1 MSAPGRAREETLSSR
16 AGSGE
21 REDPETTAY
30 TEVREDFW
38 EDPRRWRR
46 PAQQVDSRALT
57 SRRDFLKT
65 GALAGGGLVLGFTVA
80 GRLTRLVAA
89 ETPAAGAAPVA
100 LTHFLRIGPDG
111 ALTVVAKHDEMG
123 QGIHTSLAMVVA
135 EELEVD
141 FDGVTV
147 VPAIADPAY
156 NHSAFGI
163 QMTGG
168 STSSWS
174 SFEQMRKAGA
184 AAREMLVA
192 AAASSWGVEP
202 ADCTAEAGEVLHL
215 ASGRKLGYGQLA
227 EAAALLPVPENPR
240 LKDPAEF
247 RIIGRPMHRVDSEPK
262 VTGRAI
268 FSLDTQVPGMLVA
281 LVARPPSFG
290 GKVKSFDAGRALSM
304 PGVKAVVEVP
314 SGVAVVAERF
324 WQARQARAA
333 LAIDWDPGPGGE
345 LDSAELRARYAALG
359 EQPGAVARRDGDPE
373 AALAGAARR
382 LEATYDV
389 PFLAHA
395 PMEPLSCLV
404 SLTEGGAE
412 IVTGSQFLGVDR
424 MAAAQVLG
432 LAPEQV
438 TLRNTYLGGAFGRR
452 ANTRSDFVV
461 EAAEVAKAASRLRAP
476 IKTMW
481 TREDDVRGG
490 FYRPMWHN
498 ALAAGLDRD
507 GKLVAWRHRIVGQ
520 SIVKG
525 TAFEGFIV
533 RDGIDATSVEGA
545 ATLPYAIPN
554 LGVELHTV
562 ELPVPVQWWRSVGHS
577 NTGFATECFLDEV
590 AAAAG
595 QDPVALRRALLAGHP
610 RHLRVLDL
618 VAEKAGW
625 GRPLPP
631 GVARGIAVHE
641 SFRSFVAQVAEVSID
656 PGTARPRVHRVV
668 CAIDCGPVINPD
680 TVRAQMQGGI
690 IFALS
695 AALYGEITL
704 EGGRVKQS
712 NFHDYPLVRMHE
724 APAVEVHIAES
735 RDEMGGTGEPGVPPL
750 APAVANALFALTG
763 RRQRR
768 LPIGTVEA

>member
-1 MSAPGRAREETLSSR
+1 MSARRP
-16 AGSGE
+16 
-21 REDPETTAY
+21 
-30 TEVREDFW
+30 
-38 EDPRRWRR
+38 PRRERR
-46 PAQQVDSRALT
+46 AAATLPT
-57 SRRDFLKT
+57 RRDVLRT
-65 GALAGGGLVLGFTVA
+65 GALAGGGLLLGFTLG
-80 GRLTRLVAA
+80 GRLASLAAA
-89 ETPAAGAAPVA
+89 EPAAAGAAAGSPIA
-100 LTHFLRIGPDG
+100 LNPFLRIAPDG
-111 ALTVVAKHDEMG
+111 AVTVVAKHDEMG
-123 QGIHTSLAMVVA
+123 QGIHTSLAMLVA

-141 FDGVTV
+141 FDRVTV
-147 VPAIADPAY
+147 VPAPADPAY

-174 SFEQMRKAGA
+174 SFEQMRRAGA

-192 AAASSWGVEP
+192 AAAASWGVAP
-202 ADCTAEAGEVLHL
+202 AACTAEAGHVVHRT
-215 ASGRKLGYGQLA
+215 SGRRLAYGEVA
-227 EAAALLPVPENPR
+227 EAAARLPVPESPR
-240 LKDPAEF
+240 LKDPSEF
-247 RIIGRPMHRVDSEPK
+247 RLVGRPTHRVDSAAK
-262 VTGRAI
+262 VEGRAV
-268 FSLDTQVPGMLVA
+268 FSLDTTAPGMLVA

-290 GKVKSFDAGRALSM
+290 GTVRRFDGAEALAM
-304 PGVKAVVEVP
+304 PGVKAVVQVP

-333 LAIDWDPGPGGE
+333 LSIDWDPGPGGT
-345 LDSAELRARYAALG
+345 LDSAELLSRYAALG
-359 EQPGAVARRDGDPE
+359 GRPGAVARRDGDPE
-373 AALAGAARR
+373 AALQGAARV
-382 LEATYDV
+382 LEARYDV

-404 SLTEGGAE
+404 TLKEGGAE

-424 MAAAQVLG
+424 AAAAHVLG

-452 ANTRSDFVV
+452 ANTHSDFVV
-461 EAAEVAKAASRLRAP
+461 EAVEVAKAARRLGAP
-476 IKTMW
+476 IKTVW
-481 TREDDVRGG
+481 TREDDLRGG

-498 ALAAGLDRD
+498 ALAAGLDAH
-507 GKLVAWRHRIVGQ
+507 GNLVAWRHRIVGQ

-525 TAFEGFIV
+525 TAFESFLV
-533 RDGIDATSVEGA
+533 KDGIDGTSVEGA
-545 ATLPYAIPN
+545 ATLPYAVPN
-554 LGVELHTV
+554 LAVELHTV
-562 ELPVPVQWWRSVGHS
+562 DLPVPVQWWRSVGHS

-595 QDPVALRRALLAGHP
+595 KDPVALRRTLLAGHP

-618 VAEKAGW
+618 AAERAGW

-656 PGTARPRVHRVV
+656 PESGRPRVHRVV
-668 CAIDCGPVINPD
+668 SAIDCGPVINPD
-680 TVRAQMQGGI
+680 TVVAQMEGGI
-690 IFALS
+690 VFALS
-695 AALYGEITL
+695 AALHGEITL
-704 EGGRVKQS
+704 EAGRVKQS

-724 APAVEVHIAES
+724 APAIEVAIADS

-763 RRQRR
+763 KPVRR
-768 LPIGTVEA
+768 LPIGVVGA